1 MKILIAVPC
10 MDYVPALF
18 TQSLCCLRK
27 IGECSLEMRPGSLVY
42 DSRNG
47 LGKTAIQHDF
57 DYVLWLDSDQVFD
70 EDLLERMVERL
81 EANELD
87 ILTGVYFRRVA
98 PYSPVL
104 FETLRYE
111 ENRAYWTEFKN
122 LPPGLFEVQGC
133 GFGCV
138 LMRTEV
144 LMSVQAKF
152 NTMFQPM
159 QGLGEDLAFC
169 WRARQC
175 GYKIMA
181 DPTLEIGHCGQA
193 VINGLYWRN
202 YRHEG

>member
-10 MDYVPALF
+10 MDQIPALF
-18 TQSLCCLRK
+18 AQSLCCLRK
-27 IGECSLEMRPGSLVY
+27 IGECSLEMRMGSLVY

-70 EDLLERMVERL
+70 DDLLERMVSRL
-81 EANELD
+81 EENDLD

-111 ENRAYWTEFKN
+111 DNRAYWSDFKN
-122 LPPGLFEVQGC
+122 LPAGLFEVQGC

-169 WRARQC
+169 WRAREC

-181 DPTLEIGHCGQA
+181 DPSLEIGHVGQA
-193 VINGLYWRN
+193 VINGMYWRN
-202 YRHEG
+202 YRHET

>member
-10 MDYVPALF
+10 MDQIPALF
-18 TQSLCCLRK
+18 AQSLCCLRK
-27 IGECSLEMRPGSLVY
+27 IGECSLEMRVGSLVY

-47 LGKTAIQHDF
+47 LGKTAIAHDF

-70 EDLLERMVERL
+70 DDLLERMVERL
-81 EANELD
+81 EANNLD

-111 ENRAYWTEFKN
+111 ENRAYWSEFKN

-169 WRARQC
+169 WRAREC

-202 YRHEG
+202 YRHET

>member
-10 MDYVPALF
+10 MDQIPALF
-18 TQSLCCLRK
+18 AQSLCCLKK
-27 IGECSLEMRPGSLVY
+27 IGECSLEMRMGSLVY

-70 EDLLERMVERL
+70 DDLLERMVEKL
-81 EANELD
+81 EANDLD

-111 ENRAYWTEFKN
+111 ENRAYWSEFKN
-122 LPPGLFEVQGC
+122 LPAGLFEVQGC

-169 WRARQC
+169 WRAREC

-181 DPTLEIGHCGQA
+181 DPSLEIGHCGQA
-193 VINGLYWRN
+193 VINGMYWRQ
-202 YRHEG
+202 YRHET